1 MKLVSLQKLLKVLS
15 FMFYM
20 ENKNVGWLIIGISAL
35 IVGII
40 LLFNNAMKKIIDSGC
55 TMMHDEGFCPAYATI
70 NQQTYL
76 SLSIVGILVII
87 GIFLIFSKPKE
98 KIVIRRVKDREVKRI
113 LNTNE
118 LSSDEKKVLGLVQSN
133 KAIFQSDLIEKTSL
147 GKAKM
152 TRIIDRLEGKGFVER
167 KRRGMT
173 NIVVLKD

>member
-1 MKLVSLQKLLKVLS
+1 
-15 FMFYM
+15 M

-40 LLFNNAMKKIIDSGC
+40 FLFNNAMKRIIDSGC
-55 TMMHDEGFCPAYATI
+55 SMMHDLGYCPAYATI

-87 GIFLIFSKPKE
+87 GVVLIVSKPKE
-98 KIVIRRVKDREVKRI
+98 KIII
-113 LNTNE
+113 
-118 LSSDEKKVLGLVQSN
+118 KKVKEKETKKSFNTSELKAEEKEVLNLIQAN
-133 KAIFQSDLIEKTSL
+133 KAVFQSELIEKTGL

-173 NIVVLKD
+173 NIVVLKE